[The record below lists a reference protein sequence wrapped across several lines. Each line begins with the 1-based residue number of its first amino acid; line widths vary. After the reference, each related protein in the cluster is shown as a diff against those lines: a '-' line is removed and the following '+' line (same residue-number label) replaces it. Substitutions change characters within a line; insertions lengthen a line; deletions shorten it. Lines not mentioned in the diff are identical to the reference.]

1 MALLKKAFLQDSK
14 DWNGWGAQ
22 VRTDGNAI
30 EIQRTHALPIEK
42 VSYDVYELISL
53 LEEKAVDLADPEVI
67 LSSTGD
73 GHNEK
78 FLVVQ
83 GWSPELTPAEDAEAK
98 RATFK

>member
-1 MALLKKAFLQDSK
+1 MTVFKKAFLQDSK

-22 VRTDGNAI
+22 VRTDGNVI
-30 EIQRTHALPIEK
+30 EIQRSQALPIEK
-42 VSYDVYELISL
+42 VSYGLYELISL
-53 LEEKAVDLADPEVI
+53 IAEKSKGIEDAEVI

-83 GWSPELTPAEDAEAK
+83 GWSSELTTAEFNEAK
-98 RATFK
+98 RLTFK